1 MVHIYKASAG
11 SGKTFVLTR
20 EYLRLLFKNS
30 AHYRST
36 LAVTF
41 TNKASAEMKH
51 RIVSSLYDLSQH
63 NNSPY
68 TDFLMQ
74 ENGMTHREIQAH
86 ARVVLYE
93 ILHNYSFFFIETID
107 SFFQRILRNFTKEFN
122 LNSQFNLELQQHEIL
137 EKAVLDLFVNLSK
150 NKEAYSIVHDFSL
163 NRIEEG
169 KARNVIKEII
179 SYSSILFSE
188 KYMMHASEIEKVDLK
203 AFFSSVS
210 TIISRFLQKITVLV
224 SALENEL
231 QEHNLEVS
239 DFTGKNSSFIAKLL
253 KLKNE
258 NVSEKSLLSPT
269 QYTSAENAEKWYT
282 KTSPRKAD
290 IEYFAQ
296 SGAFD
301 IVQQLVSLLYSDE
314 MTQYMTAQ
322 EIYTQKYTI
331 QLLHAVQQSLDRYAK
346 EENIFLISNTNS
358 LLGTLINDTD
368 APFVYEKTGTY
379 IHNIMIDE
387 FQDTSRL
394 QWKNFRPLIEHVESE
409 NGFSLVVGDAKQSI
423 YRFRN
428 GDWKLLQYD
437 IMRDCTQCEE
447 HYLQQNWRSRERIIA
462 FNNAFFTRIPTI
474 TSDLFYDSLGSIAD
488 GSEGFA
494 DMIESL
500 YADVEQKTTANTKAG
515 GYVRIESIDTG
526 QKLSKEEYRDEVKE
540 RTIQFI
546 LKLHKSGYLAEDI
559 AILTRGKKE
568 IKEVVQ
574 FLNEAKEEYPEHAEK
589 FTIVSSEALKIETS
603 SAVQFLIAVFQYM
616 DTPECTVT
624 QTVLLRYYSLFV
636 LEQDD
641 LLPQSDF
648 HLIFG
653 RLFST
658 LRGMSLLEISDSVI
672 KEFNLG
678 TSKVDVPFIHAFQ
691 EQVFFFMQS
700 HPNSVGM
707 FMEWWKEK
715 ASKLYVS
722 QPETNGAMQI
732 MTIHK
737 SKGLQFKVV
746 IMPYVTWDFF
756 NTQASKV
763 IVDTEHTDFS
773 TLPIVPMKY
782 SKKLQYTQFREQ
794 YIEETM
800 QLCLDNINNLYVA
813 CTRAEEVLCMMYTT
827 QSLRTQQLSMV
838 NFMKRMEDLFLKN
851 FDVELT
857 KSDTNVYECGE
868 LAALPTSKE
877 VKQSGHRLSDYT
889 VFNKRPVLLPNPEAM
904 QFFELQSSHALRSY
918 GLTMHKIL
926 ERIVTLDDVERAV
939 HSCVLEGLLEVHETV
954 EMHDYMRSK
963 IQDSKVKSWFDD
975 SYTVL
980 SEQTILLP
988 SAGEK
993 RPDRI
998 MILDNHAVIVD
1009 YKFTDQTATS
1019 HREQVAEYMNI
1030 IASMGYSVEGYV
1042 WYVQHGALE
1051 RVDVL

>member
-51 RIVSSLYDLSQH
+51 RIVSSLYDLSQDAT
-63 NNSPY
+63 SPY

-74 ENGMTHREIQAH
+74 ENGMSHQEIQAH

-137 EKAVLDLFVNLSK
+137 EKAVLDLFLNLSE

-188 KYMMHASEIEKVDLK
+188 EYMMHASEIEKVDLP
-203 AFFSSVS
+203 AFFTSLSA
-210 TIISRFLQKITVLV
+210 IITRFTKKINILV
-224 SALENEL
+224 SALEKEL
-231 QEHNLEVS
+231 QEHALEVT

-258 NVSEKSLLSPT
+258 DISEKSVLSPT
-269 QYTSAENAEKWYT
+269 QYSNAENVEKWYS
-282 KTSPRKAD
+282 KTSPRKTD
-290 IEYFAQ
+290 IEHFAQ

-301 IVQQLVSLLYSDE
+301 IVQQLVSLLSSEE
-314 MTQYMTAQ
+314 MRQYMTAQ

-447 HYLQQNWRSRERIIA
+447 HYLQQNWRSCERIIA

-474 TSDLFYDSLGSIAD
+474 AANLFYDSLGDIAD

-494 DMIESL
+494 EMIGEL
-500 YADVEQKTTANTKAG
+500 YADVEQKTTANTNAG

-526 QKLSKEEYRDEVKE
+526 QKLSKEDYRKEVKE
-540 RTIQFI
+540 RTVQFI
-546 LKLHKSGYLAEDI
+546 IELHKSGYLAEDI

-589 FTIVSSEALKIETS
+589 FTVVSSEALKIETS
-603 SAVQFLIAVFQYM
+603 SAVQFLLAVFQYM

-624 QTVLLRYYSLFV
+624 QTVLLRYYSLFM

-648 HLIFG
+648 SPIFG
-653 RLFST
+653 RLLAT
-658 LRGMSLLEISDSVI
+658 LRGLSLLEISDSVI

-678 TSKVDVPFIHAFQ
+678 ASKDDVPFIHAFQ
-691 EQVFFFMQS
+691 EHVYSFMQS

-707 FMEWWKEK
+707 FLEWWKEK

-746 IMPYVTWDFF
+746 IMPYVIWDFF
-756 NTQASKV
+756 NPQLSKV
-763 IVDTEHTDFS
+763 IVNSEDTDFS
-773 TLPIVPMKY
+773 MLPIVPMKY
-782 SKKLQYTQFREQ
+782 SKKLQYTQFKEQ

-827 QSLRTQQLSMV
+827 QILRTQQLSMV
-838 NFMKRMEDLFLKN
+838 NFMKRMEYLFLKN
-851 FDVELT
+851 FDVQLT
-857 KSDTNVYECGE
+857 KTDTNVYECGE
-868 LAALPTSKE
+868 LVAFSTTKE
-877 VKQSGHRLSDYT
+877 VKQSGHLLSDYT
-889 VFNKRPVLLPNPEAM
+889 VFNRRPVLLPNPEAKR
-904 QFFELQSSHALRSY
+904 FFNQQSEQTSRSY

-926 ERIVTLDDVERAV
+926 EQIIVVNDVERAV
-939 HSCVLEGLLEVHETV
+939 QSCVLEGLLEVHETA
-954 EMHDYMRSK
+954 EMNDFMRNK
-963 IQDSKVKSWFDD
+963 IQDPEVKSWFDG
-975 SYTVL
+975 SYTIL
-980 SEQTILLP
+980 SEQSILLP
-988 SAGEK
+988 SAVEK

-998 MILDNHAVIVD
+998 MITDNHAVIVD
-1009 YKFTDQTATS
+1009 YKFTDQKATS
-1019 HREQVAEYMNI
+1019 HKDQVAEYMNI
-1030 IASMGYSVEGYV
+1030 ISSMGYSVEGYV
-1042 WYVQHGALE
+1042 WYVQQGVLE
-1051 RVDVL
+1051 KVDVL

>member
-20 EYLRLLFKNS
+20 EYLSLLFKNS

-74 ENGMTHREIQAH
+74 ENDMSQQEIQAH

-122 LNSQFNLELQQHEIL
+122 LNSQFNLELQQHEVL
-137 EKAVLDLFVNLSK
+137 EKAVLDLFLNLSE

-188 KYMMHASEIEKVDLK
+188 EYMMHASEIEKVDLK

-210 TIISRFLQKITVLV
+210 VIISRFLQKINVLV
-224 SALENEL
+224 SALEKEL
-231 QEHNLEVS
+231 QEHNLDVI
-239 DFTGKNSSFIAKLL
+239 DFASKNSSFIAKLL
-253 KLKNE
+253 KLKNGDI
-258 NVSEKSLLSPT
+258 SEKSLLSPT
-269 QYTSAENAEKWYT
+269 QFSNVDTVEKWYA
-282 KTSPRKAD
+282 KTSTRKTD
-290 IEYFAQ
+290 IEHFAQ

-301 IVQQLVSLLYSDE
+301 IVQQLVSLLYSEE

-322 EIYTQKYTI
+322 EIISQKYTI

-437 IMRDCTQCEE
+437 IVRDCTQCEE

-462 FNNAFFTRIPTI
+462 FNNAFFSQIPKVA
-474 TSDLFYDSLGSIAD
+474 SDLFNAFLESAD
-488 GSEGFA
+488 GSGEFLE
-494 DMIESL
+494 IIQSL
-500 YADVEQKTTANTKAG
+500 YADVEQKTTPNTQKG

-546 LKLHKSGYLAEDI
+546 IELHKSGYLAEDI

-641 LLPQSDF
+641 LLPLSDF
-648 HLIFG
+648 SHIFG
-653 RLFST
+653 QLLSA

-678 TSKVDVPFIHAFQ
+678 TSKDDVPFIHAFQ
-691 EQVFFFMQS
+691 EQVYSFMQS

-746 IMPYVTWDFF
+746 VMPYVIWNFYVPQLSKIIAH
-756 NTQASKV
+756 TQK
-763 IVDTEHTDFS
+763 TDFEN
-773 TLPIVPMKY
+773 LPIVPVKY
-782 SKKLQYTQFREQ
+782 SRKLMHTQFKDQ
-794 YIEETM
+794 FIEETM
-800 QLCLDNINNLYVA
+800 QLFFDNINNLYVA
-813 CTRAEEVLCMMYTT
+813 CTRAEEVLCMMYSP
-827 QSLRTQQLSMV
+827 QINSSQKISMV
-838 NFMKRMEDLFLKN
+838 NLMQNMEQKFLN
-851 FDVELT
+851 GFGVDFT
-857 KSDTNVYECGE
+857 QTDTNVYEYGT
-868 LAALPTSKE
+868 LAALPETKKDVNSA
-877 VKQSGHRLSDYT
+877 HILRDYT
-889 VFNKRPVLLPNPEAM
+889 VFNKRPVLLPNPEAK
-904 QFFELQSSHALRSY
+904 QFFNQQSNHTSRSY

-926 ERIVTLDDVERAV
+926 ERIITVDDVARAV
-939 HSCVLEGLLEVHETV
+939 QSCVLEGLMEVHETA
-954 EMHDYMRSK
+954 EMNDFIRNK
-963 IQDSKVKSWFDD
+963 IQGSEVKSWFDG

-980 SEQTILLP
+980 SEQSILLP
-988 SAGEK
+988 TAVEK

-998 MILDNHAVIVD
+998 MITDNHAVIVD
-1009 YKFTDQTATS
+1009 YKFTDQTATT
-1019 HREQVAEYMNI
+1019 HTEQVAEYMNI
-1030 IASMGYSVEGYV
+1030 ISSMGYGVEGYV
-1042 WYVQHGALE
+1042 WYVQQNVLE
-1051 RVDVL
+1051 NVSL